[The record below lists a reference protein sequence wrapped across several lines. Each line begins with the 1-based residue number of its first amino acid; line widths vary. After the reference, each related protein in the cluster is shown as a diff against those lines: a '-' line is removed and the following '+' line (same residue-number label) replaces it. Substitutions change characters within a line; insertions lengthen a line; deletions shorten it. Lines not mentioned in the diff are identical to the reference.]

1 MGYCSDPPS
10 LIFEYMEK
18 GSLHYHIHKV
28 HITLQMLYTCDMT
41 LVMLILESLPT
52 QLESAEHNF
61 EGLLQGDG
69 MAPPKPTPT
78 YSPGCQTVS
87 IGM

>member
-1 MGYCSDPPS
+1 MNIVY
-10 LIFEYMEK
+10 I
-18 GSLHYHIHKV
+18 
-28 HITLQMLYTCDMT
+28 CDMT

-52 QLESAEHNF
+52 QLESAKHIF
-61 EGLLQGDG
+61 EGLLQGDN

-78 YSPGCQTVS
+78 YSPGYQTVS